1 MSAAALLAAC
11 AVGPAGRV
19 PDPPALP
26 RVTETPLP
34 ETTAGGEDANNRAQR
49 FVTASAVA
57 PEWWRLLG
65 SPALDRLVAQALMRS
80 PTLEAAQAALQ
91 QARELA
97 EAQRGGFLPSLQLQ
111 YAPTRGRVPDDSS
124 SPLSSGASIY
134 TLHTAQLSVGYVA
147 DVFGGNRRA
156 VESLD
161 AQTDAMAW
169 QLVAARLSLAAN
181 VVAAALQEA
190 SLREQ
195 LAATD
200 RLADIASRQL
210 GLLQAQRR
218 LGVASGANVLS
229 QEALLRQTEAS
240 TALLRKQLAQARN
253 LMAMLGGGYPADASV
268 PSVML
273 PDLALPDLPVAVPA
287 KLVEQRPDVRVAA
300 AQLRSANA
308 QIGVAIS
315 NMLPQLTIT
324 ANAGSSAETFGQLFG
339 TGGLLWNIG
348 ANVAQPLFQGGSL
361 LHRKRAAEEQWRAAL
376 AQYQGTVLVAFQNVA
391 DALEA
396 ARHDADAHVA
406 SIRQEEAARH
416 ALQIAERQLALGDI
430 SVLTLLNSETSYLQA
445 TLARTQAQTNRY
457 LDVAAVYQS
466 LGGGPAPQ

>member
-1 MSAAALLAAC
+1 
-11 AVGPAGRV
+11 
-19 PDPPALP
+19 
-26 RVTETPLP
+26 
-34 ETTAGGEDANNRAQR
+34 
-49 FVTASAVA
+49 
-57 PEWWRLLG
+57 
-65 SPALDRLVAQALMRS
+65 
-80 PTLEAAQAALQ
+80 
-91 QARELA
+91 
-97 EAQRGGFLPSLQLQ
+97 
-111 YAPTRGRVPDDSS
+111 
-124 SPLSSGASIY
+124 
-134 TLHTAQLSVGYVA
+134 
-147 DVFGGNRRA
+147 
-156 VESLD
+156 
-161 AQTDAMAW
+161 
-169 QLVAARLSLAAN
+169 
-181 VVAAALQEA
+181 
-190 SLREQ
+190 
-195 LAATD
+195 
-200 RLADIASRQL
+200 
-210 GLLQAQRR
+210 
-218 LGVASGANVLS
+218 
-229 QEALLRQTEAS
+229 
-240 TALLRKQLAQARN
+240 
-253 LMAMLGGGYPADASV
+253 
-268 PSVML
+268 ML